1 MSEDSLDSAR
11 LTSLM
16 TKAEALEIAKR
27 CAVAPN
33 LFGMMGDLTQERRG
47 AFFGRCRD
55 ALDRSIRSTKSCQ
68 KRKSEKKKE
77 RRKTAR
83 TVRRNM
89 AGL

>member
-1 MSEDSLDSAR
+1 MSEDSLDPAR
-11 LTSLM
+11 QTCLM

-68 KRKSEKKKE
+68 KRKWDKKKE
-77 RRKTAR
+77 RRKS
-83 TVRRNM
+83 VRM
-89 AGL
+89 ALRSAVGL